1 MMPEDYYL
9 TEQEQRD
16 YERWLTENKE
26 DLR

>member
-9 TEQEQRD
+9 TDDEQRD

-26 DLR
+26 ELR